1 MTARISPRAILLDLD
16 GTLADSLSVMRLAY
30 QEFLEK
36 FYVEPT
42 DSEFDSLNGPPIA
55 EVVRRLKAAHA
66 LEGEETVLRASYF
79 DVIDRAYAGVAPC
92 VGADKLLQK
101 ARLKHCT
108 VGIVTSNSTKRTQAW
123 LKTTGLSHLINFIVS
138 SDEVQHGK
146 PSPEPY
152 LLASERASCP
162 SSMIVAVE
170 DSLQGAQSA
179 VDAGLKTFIL
189 TEQISRKRSW
199 PSGMVP
205 IRSLS
210 SLAAQLW

>member
-1 MTARISPRAILLDLD
+1 MTSCISPRAILLDLD

-30 QEFLEK
+30 REFLEK

-42 DSEFDSLNGPPIA
+42 DSEFDLLNGPPIA
-55 EVVRRLKAAHA
+55 EVVRRLKAVHA
-66 LEGEETVLRASYF
+66 LEGDEAALRASYF
-79 DVIDRAYAGVAPC
+79 AVIDRAYAGVAPC
-92 VGADKLLQK
+92 VGANELLQK

-123 LKTTGLSHLINFIVS
+123 LETTGLAHLIDFIVS

-146 PSPEPY
+146 PNPEPY
-152 LLASERASCP
+152 LLASKRASCP

-189 TEQISRKRSW
+189 TEQISRRPSW
-199 PSGMVP
+199 PQNIVP

-210 SLAAQLW
+210 SLAEQLW